1 MPHLERYVHSCP
13 FSLAA
18 PRTSEALGL
27 PNTEKT
33 CIQVVFTKQDPK
45 SFLNFFWW
53 KSKCPKLSIWTLH
66 ALHAAT
72 RTVKKALRPT
82 RHKRQQNDTI
92 LLAQPF
98 RIAWRSTSSCC
109 LPAAEPVADFF
120 STRRCKTSAKLLRSN
135 SIGSTRSMVSL
146 INGCFTCS
154 SWV

>member
-1 MPHLERYVHSCP
+1 MPHLERYVRSCP

-27 PNTEKT
+27 PNTEKKR
-33 CIQVVFTKQDPK
+33 IQVVVTKQDPK
-45 SFLNFFWW
+45 SYGN
-53 KSKCPKLSIWTLH
+53 LSVPNYLFEHYITC
-66 ALHAAT
+66 T
-72 RTVKKALRPT
+72 TCRYPPSKKALRPT
-82 RHKRQQNDTI
+82 RHKRQQNDTT

-135 SIGSTRSMVSL
+135 SMGSTRSMVSL